1 MESKEDQLLG
11 SVIANHLFLSQFEL
25 FRACLLTLSVRSPGL
40 ARDIYQTVIKK
51 IWTLKGV
58 VWSES
63 VPSSAHMAWLCLQEL
78 HAMEEKLM
86 DDTNR
91 GTTKTEA
98 QTEDDP
104 FEAASA
110 SSSPM
115 SSLPEFRGNHWQFYC
130 RPVYDCIEFL
140 LLLEFIKQHVVENG
154 TTIAK
159 ELSGSTGLEKNGN
172 VSTSE
177 TAPAINKTTDDGS
190 PPDERAGLRL
200 VRKVAAAGLERL
212 DRSIRFITGHGS
224 EGGNR
229 DDRLSEAQGGDGDA
243 DRAESSG
250 SAGSYEEVKESFTE
264 VDRKWLRHLTLRQ
277 PDLLDALCQ
286 NIARQQQGG
295 SRVQVDL
302 QRESDADLST
312 ESSRNRVDEGPEEDS
327 ARTDFTLLSTLE
339 HFELGSD
346 IQREVQQAH
355 LNQIME
361 DAEGGQLLKA
371 ISHLRFLHEDFGIAK
386 TDCSGAIHSILKEA
400 KFLAR
405 EQHDSILQAIYEC
418 SLSSGSI
425 LLPKLIESVQD
436 DMLREELEQFKASPQ
451 LLYPPPL
458 ERLHQRLE
466 QLRQGSSSGSG
477 SFAMTETSAVRTCL
491 RELYQYARVDGA
503 HVLELV
509 VKAALASVKDRQLQ
523 KVADIVTPFPRLQ
536 PLVAVMGWDLLPGH
550 TKSRRKLMELLW
562 NSKIKLTGHSHGR
575 AADEVSCVDQLCDQL
590 CYRLELAYFAARS
603 IKGVDGQSA
612 STRIFNKGG
621 RPKVEDIEGPADP
634 FVANL
639 VLERLTL
646 HSPIRVLF
654 DVVPDIKLTE
664 ALDLVKLQP
673 TGSSV
678 EAYRQRHLDLEL
690 LHMHYGLQAIVLALN
705 SVEVSTDN
713 DQSEEAKA
721 YGAVIYLQHLREHLD
736 AITTPVRR
744 VFMMGIIVSLL
755 HMDGITIQAP
765 TMNDPFILEPRDT
778 NSGEG
783 EKLSAIAFI
792 QNILTILQQ
801 CMPAAG
807 LELDTRGPSTSRIG
821 LSRKVNIQSFSFPSR
836 AAKKAW
842 LKQLE
847 ALHLF
852 VDDWNWRIGVLQR
865 LTSSSQRP
873 WQWREA
879 LAVLRAAPSTILN
892 MCVQRNHYDLGQE
905 AVRRFKLSPE
915 EAASLQLAQWVDSAV
930 SRVSVDDAISRV
942 AEELSTA
949 DDNLDFTALQ
959 APLAPLATVLLC
971 VDVAATSVRSV
982 DMARRL
988 LDRAR
993 VLLSQIQQA
1002 GARGQGPEQRQ
1013 EVCMAMVAKRT
1024 VIRLNELLEQDKVGA
1039 LQLVLSGADMV
1050 SMSGTDST
1058 RQVFR
1063 QRALAILQQTIEDAF
1078 KGKRQFLSGKL
1089 HNLVKALADEEGED
1103 SLIGPYV
1110 EGKSLLGPEHS
1121 LGLGLGLRVPS
1132 RHGSKTSTSSAG
1144 SVSRDFT
1151 DDNVFQVATKGAM
1164 KRFLGPLSSKPMA
1177 YLSAF
1182 ILYIAT
1188 VGDIV
1193 DGVDTTHDFNFF
1205 TLIYE
1210 RPNDLLTRL
1219 VFERGSAD
1227 AAGKV
1232 AEIMGADLVHQVIS
1246 ACVPPVYPP
1255 RGGKGWACIPQ
1266 LPTRVVQPGTQR
1278 GDVHVVQTNA
1288 HEDEEPQLYP
1298 LQLDVVKHLATI
1310 SPVRSILAC
1319 VFGQS
1324 CFTTRANDPAI
1335 ANSSAAV
1342 DADRSFFDFALEQ
1355 SERYPTLN
1363 RWIQLQAKL
1372 QSLSDVS
1379 TSSHKFKRDAGREDD
1394 RKASLKRPREPDLE
1408 NSHLPIDSDQKDDL
1422 PGTSELASEW
1432 NVESS
1437 ALNDRSSA
1445 SSTSGVAKNGQRT
1458 SSYSLMFDWE
1468 NEAPYSEA
1476 VQRLMEEGKLVEA
1489 LSVSDRWLRDGAPDE
1504 LLQLL
1509 IEKGEETGS
1518 ESGNQWQG
1526 NNSSHPY
1533 NSSWQ
1538 YCIRLRNKTLAAT
1551 LALKYL
1557 QRWDLDAAID
1567 VLTMCSC
1574 HLPTDDPLYLEVV
1587 KKRDTL
1593 QQYGRIQ
1600 RADNRFTQW
1609 QEVEALCQSDPEGL
1623 ALRLAGKGAVS
1634 AALDVAE
1641 SFKLSNDLRRELQGR
1656 QLVKLLTTDP
1666 ISGGGPAGGLR
1677 FLNSLHNPEDALPVA
1692 MAAMELLPNLQSK
1705 QLLVHF
1711 FLKRRVGSL
1720 SEEEHARLDRLALGL
1735 RMLGALPLPWQQRC
1749 SALHEHPRLILE
1761 TLLMGKQL
1769 RAASQLLQAFPSLK
1783 DDELVKIYATK
1794 ALTVSSTPLER
1805 RSSMSTITA
1814 AKPLTR
1820 SSTPTSGSNF
1830 NRGLN
1835 TLQRRAFSWTQRDT
1849 GNRISNQDNSSRKR
1863 KIAGMLPP
1871 SHKAAWEALAGVPE
1885 DRTPTGLTALEGYE
1899 RPAPMTITEE
1909 WVLTGDQIK
1918 DDAVRNS
1925 HRYESAPSCIL
1936 FKALLELCSSEA
1948 VAAKAAVDIC
1958 IVQIKRH
1965 LSSEQLP
1972 RATFNESAERGFHA
1986 ADAFVQA
1993 LQYAIGQLR
2002 KLTGKS
2008 DKPPNSPRTGDGD
2021 CSEPSEL
2028 GDTATTSTATSGNN
2042 TDSSKEAPKKDPSE
2056 AINLSDVL
2064 EQAEI
2069 WLNRVELLQTLFGNY
2084 VPASLDDLID
2094 DIAAEQLRGRLI
2106 ADERYNLAIFMC
2118 TKCKI
2123 NPCLVWEAWGYA
2135 LLRIEHYAQA
2145 RVKFKRC
2152 LQLHTG
2158 DPAIVVRRIIM
2169 AMEAGPPA
2177 DLYGARSLYAHMARS
2192 VSTSSDDS
2200 LSADSYLNVLYVPSF
2215 NKPDRSRRSS
2225 EDSADS
2231 HQTTNPQING
2241 DDSPPRSHLD
2251 ETRYE
2256 ECVHYLQEHCRQDLL
2271 SFMFQHC
2278 RYTEACNLFFPF
2290 DSVPP
2295 PPLPTSF
2302 QSQTPSSSPNRP
2314 DPLATDYG
2322 SLDDLC
2328 EHCVAYGVV
2337 LTLERVIAARIIES
2351 NNQDSPVAQH
2361 TAQALTK
2368 ICNFFENHR
2377 HFNHLY
2383 RFQVLK
2389 KDYVA
2394 AGLCCIQLFLNSP
2407 NQEQALRHLE
2417 HAKVHFDEG
2426 LLARQQL
2433 GETAKGATK
2442 APRGKLP
2449 SQKLTEEELIKFTAR
2464 VAIQIEVVR
2473 TFGDSEGPPWKHSL
2487 FGNPNDADTV
2497 KRRCEVAE
2505 KLVEKNFDL
2514 AFQIIYEFN
2523 LTAVHI
2529 YAGVAA
2535 SLAERKKSNQLAE
2548 LLRNIKGT
2556 IEDDDWDQVLGAAI
2570 NVYANRHRERPTG
2583 LIDKLSSNHRKVL
2596 ACVIC
2601 GRLKSAFQI
2610 ASRSENISDV
2620 QYVAHVARQTGSLA
2634 VEDLCKQWLTSHS
2647 L

>member
-130 RPVYDCIEFL
+130 P
-140 LLLEFIKQHVVENG
+140 
-154 TTIAK
+154 
-159 ELSGSTGLEKNGN
+159 
-172 VSTSE
+172 
-177 TAPAINKTTDDGS
+177 
-190 PPDERAGLRL
+190 
-200 VRKVAAAGLERL
+200 
-212 DRSIRFITGHGS
+212 
-224 EGGNR
+224 
-229 DDRLSEAQGGDGDA
+229 
-243 DRAESSG
+243 ESSG

-295 SRVQVDL
+295 SR
-302 QRESDADLST
+302 
-312 ESSRNRVDEGPEEDS
+312 
-327 ARTDFTLLSTLE
+327 
-339 HFELGSD
+339 LGSD

-386 TDCSGAIHSILKEA
+386 TDC
-400 KFLAR
+400 R
-405 EQHDSILQAIYEC
+405 
-418 SLSSGSI
+418 SGSPFTI
-425 LLPKLIESVQD
+425 LALADALFESKVDVSRIEVINRLTKLSWLVCVNQSVQD

-550 TKSRRKLMELLW
+550 TKSLLHFCSTMKS
-562 NSKIKLTGHSHGR
+562 N
-575 AADEVSCVDQLCDQL
+575 VSCVDQLCDQL

-801 CMPAAG
+801 
-807 LELDTRGPSTSRIG
+807 IG

-1936 FKALLELCSSEA
+1936 FKFIVMIIVSTRQKISDFSIQALLELCSSEA

-2042 TDSSKEAPKKDPSE
+2042 TDT
-2056 AINLSDVL
+2056 INLSDVL

>member
-1 MESKEDQLLG
+1 MEGREDRLLG
-11 SVIANHLFLSQFEL
+11 AVIANHLFLAQFEL
-25 FRACLLTLSVRSPGL
+25 FRASVLTLSARSPAL
-40 ARDIYQTVIKK
+40 ARDVYQTVIRK
-51 IWTLKGV
+51 IWTLRGV
-58 VWSES
+58 VWSAS
-63 VPSSAHMAWLCLQEL
+63 VPSAAHMAWLCLQEL

-86 DDTNR
+86 DGGGVR
-91 GTTKTEA
+91 GKAHEEGV
-98 QTEDDP
+98 QSEDDP
-104 FEAASA
+104 WEAAA
-110 SSSPM
+110 AAGGKEPGFK
-115 SSLPEFRGNHWQFYC
+115 ENQWQFYC

-140 LLLEFIKQHVVENG
+140 LLLEFVKQCVVVEDG
-154 TTIAK
+154 R
-159 ELSGSTGLEKNGN
+159 SGAGDVAVSEEEGASSGGAEKVDNDRS
-172 VSTSE
+172 VL
-177 TAPAINKTTDDGS
+177 
-190 PPDERAGLRL
+190 DERLGLHL
-200 VRKVAAAGLERL
+200 IGKIASVGLERL
-212 DRSIRFITGHGS
+212 DRSIKFVTGHGS
-224 EGGNR
+224 EGGDR
-229 DDRLSEAQGGDGDA
+229 DDRGNEDEGVG
-243 DRAESSG
+243 RAETSG
-250 SAGSYEEVKESFTE
+250 STGSDEAVEESFSE
-264 VDRKWLRHLTLRQ
+264 VDKKWLRHLTLGQ
-277 PDLLDALCQ
+277 PELLDALCQ
-286 NIARQQQGG
+286 NIARQQHGG
-295 SRVQVDL
+295 SNLHMDS
-302 QRESDADLST
+302 QREVDPERVDD
-312 ESSRNRVDEGPEEDS
+312 EPQEDSSRPDGAVLGS
-327 ARTDFTLLSTLE
+327 LE
-339 HFELGSD
+339 RFELGSA
-346 IQREVQQAH
+346 IQREVQEAH

-361 DAEGGQLLKA
+361 DVKETQLLKA
-371 ISHLRFLHEDFGIAK
+371 INHLRFLHEDFGIAES
-386 TDCSGAIHSILKEA
+386 DCSGAIYSILKEA
-400 KFLAR
+400 KSLAR
-405 EQHDSILQAIYEC
+405 EQHDSVLQAIYEC
-418 SLSSGSI
+418 SLTSGST

-436 DMLREELEQFKASPQ
+436 DMLRGELDQSKASLQ
-451 LLYPPPL
+451 ALYPPPL
-458 ERLHQRLE
+458 EQLHQRLL
-466 QLRQGSSSGSG
+466 QLRLGSSSGSG
-477 SFAMTETSAVRTCL
+477 SFSMTETSATRTCL

-503 HVLELV
+503 HVLELA

-523 KVADIVTPFPRLQ
+523 KVADLMTPFPRLQ
-536 PLVAVMGWDLLPGH
+536 PLVAAMGWDLLAGH

-562 NSKIKLTGHSHGR
+562 NNKAKLTGFSHGR
-575 AADEVSCVDQLCDQL
+575 ATDEVSCVEQLCDQL

-603 IKGVDGQSA
+603 IKGVEGQSV
-612 STRIFNKGG
+612 STRIFVKGN
-621 RPKVEDIEGPADP
+621 RPKAENIEGPADP

-646 HSPIRVLF
+646 HSPVRVLF
-654 DVVPDIKLTE
+654 DLVPDIKRTE
-664 ALDLVKLQP
+664 ALELVKLQP
-673 TGSSV
+673 TGTSA

-690 LHMHYGLQAIVLALN
+690 LHMHYGLQAIVLAL
-705 SVEVSTDN
+705 SSMEVSAENKSSIDKESNST
-713 DQSEEAKA
+713 A
-721 YGAVIYLQHLREHLD
+721 IYLQQLREHLD
-736 AITTPVRR
+736 AITSPVRR
-744 VFMMGIIVSLL
+744 VWIMGIIVSLL
-755 HMDGITIQAP
+755 HMDEISVQLP
-765 TMNDPFILEPRDT
+765 TTKDPFIFEPKDT
-778 NSGEG
+778 NTEKG
-783 EKLSAIAFI
+783 EKFTAIAFI
-792 QNILTILQQ
+792 QSILKILHQ
-801 CMPAAG
+801 CMPG
-807 LELDTRGPSTSRIG
+807 PSLELDSRGPSASRSG
-821 LSRKVNIQSFSFPSR
+821 LSRKASTQSFSFPGR

-842 LKQLE
+842 LKRLE
-847 ALHLF
+847 LLHQF

-865 LTSSSQRP
+865 LSPSSQRP

-879 LAVLRAAPSTILN
+879 LAVLRAAPSTILY
-892 MCVQRNHYDLGQE
+892 MCVQRNQYDLGQE
-905 AVRRFKLSPE
+905 AVHRFKLSPE
-915 EAASLQLAQWVDSAV
+915 EAASLQLAQWVDSAA
-930 SRVSVDDAISRV
+930 SSDSVDDTTSRV
-942 AEELSTA
+942 AKELS
-949 DDNLDFTALQ
+949 DDNLDFTTLQ
-959 APLAPLATVLLC
+959 APLAPLAAVLLC

-993 VLLSQIQQA
+993 GLLSQIQQT
-1002 GARGQGPEQRQ
+1002 GQRGQGPEQRQ
-1013 EVCMAMVAKRT
+1013 EACMTIVAKRT
-1024 VIRLNELLEQDKVGA
+1024 VTRLNELLDQDKIGA
-1039 LQLVLSGADMV
+1039 PQLVLSGADMV
-1050 SMSGTDST
+1050 SITGTDSS

-1078 KGKRQFLSGKL
+1078 RGKRQFLSGKL

-1103 SLIGPYV
+1103 SSTGPHA
-1110 EGKSLLGPEHS
+1110 EKKSLLGPEHS
-1121 LGLGLGLRVPS
+1121 LGLGLGLRPPRQGS
-1132 RHGSKTSTSSAG
+1132 RSSASSGG
-1144 SVSRDFT
+1144 SGSTDFSG
-1151 DDNVFQVATKGAM
+1151 DNTFQVAAKGAM
-1164 KRFLGPLSSKPMA
+1164 KRFLGPLSNKPMA

-1266 LPTRVVQPGTQR
+1266 LPTRVVQPATQR
-1278 GDVHVVQTNA
+1278 GDVHVVQTTA
-1288 HEDEEPQLYP
+1288 HDDDEPQLYP
-1298 LQLDVVKHLATI
+1298 LQLDVVKHLATL
-1310 SPVRSILAC
+1310 SPVRAVLAC

-1324 CFTTRANDPAI
+1324 FFTRRASDPGLAT
-1335 ANSSAAV
+1335 SSDIV

-1355 SERYPTLN
+1355 SEKYPTLN

-1372 QSLSDVS
+1372 QSLADVS
-1379 TSSHKFKRDAGREDD
+1379 TSSHNLSE
-1394 RKASLKRPREPDLE
+1394 RKADGRTSLKRPREPEVEDI
-1408 NSHLPIDSDQKDDL
+1408 HLPPDSDQGDEV
-1422 PGTSELASEW
+1422 PETSQW
-1432 NVESS
+1432 NMKSS
-1437 ALNDRSSA
+1437 AQNGQDVDSSI
-1445 SSTSGVAKNGQRT
+1445 SGETMTGQRT
-1458 SSYSLMFDWE
+1458 RSYSLMFDWE

-1476 VQRLMEEGKLVEA
+1476 VMRLMEEGKLVEA
-1489 LSVSDRWLRDGAPDE
+1489 LSVSDRWLRDGAPDQ

-1518 ESGNQWQG
+1518 EPGNQWQG

-1533 NSSWQ
+1533 SSSWQ

-1574 HLPTDDPLYLEVV
+1574 HLSPDDSLYLEVV

-1641 SFKLSNDLRRELQGR
+1641 SFKLSSDLRRELQGR

-1677 FLNSLHNPEDALPVA
+1677 FLNSLHHPEDALPVA
-1692 MAAMELLPNLQSK
+1692 MQAMELLPNLQSK

-1783 DDELVKIYATK
+1783 DDELVKIYAAK
-1794 ALTVSSTPLER
+1794 ALAVSSTPLER
-1805 RSSMSTITA
+1805 RTSTSTVTPAVKPITRTIT
-1814 AKPLTR
+1814 
-1820 SSTPTSGSNF
+1820 PTARSNF
-1830 NRGLN
+1830 NSGLN
-1835 TLQRRAFSWTQRDT
+1835 TLQRRAFSWTTRDT
-1849 GNRISNQDNSSRKR
+1849 GNKIINPDNSSRKR
-1863 KIAGMLPP
+1863 KIAGVLPP

-1885 DRTPTGLTALEGYE
+1885 ERTPAGLTALEGYE

-1909 WVLTGDQIK
+1909 WVLTGDPTK
-1918 DDAVRNS
+1918 DGGVRNS
-1925 HRYESAPSCIL
+1925 HRYESAPSSIL

-1948 VAAKAAVDIC
+1948 VACKAAVDIC
-1958 IVQIKRH
+1958 ITQIKRY

-1972 RATFNESAERGFHA
+1972 RATFGESAERGFHA

-1993 LQYAIGQLR
+1993 LQHARDQLK
-2002 KLTGKS
+2002 KLTEKS
-2008 DKPPNSPRTGDGD
+2008 EKLPSSPKA
-2021 CSEPSEL
+2021 
-2028 GDTATTSTATSGNN
+2028 GDTNSSEALDSASAATTSAASPGSK
-2042 TDSSKEAPKKDPSE
+2042 TDGAKE
-2056 AINLSDVL
+2056 AINLLDVL
-2064 EQAEI
+2064 EEAEI

-2084 VPASLDDLID
+2084 VPASLDDIVD
-2094 DIAAEQLRGRLI
+2094 DSAAEQLRDRLI
-2106 ADERYNLAIFMC
+2106 AEERYNLAVFMC
-2118 TKCKI
+2118 TKCKVE
-2123 NPCLVWEAWGYA
+2123 PFPVWDAWGHA

-2145 RVKFKRC
+2145 RVKFKKC
-2152 LQLHTG
+2152 LQLYSG
-2158 DPAIVVRRIIM
+2158 DPAIVVRKIIL

-2177 DLYGARSLYAHMARS
+2177 DVFGARSLYAHMARS

-2225 EDSADS
+2225 EESADS
-2231 HQTTNPQING
+2231 HQTVNTQING
-2241 DDSPPRSHLD
+2241 DESPPHSYLD

-2256 ECVHYLQEHCRQDLL
+2256 ECVYYLQEHARQDLMQ
-2271 SFMFQHC
+2271 FMFQHC
-2278 RYTEACNLFFPF
+2278 RYTEACNLFFPY
-2290 DSVPP
+2290 DSLPSA
-2295 PPLPTSF
+2295 PLPSSY
-2302 QSQTPSSSPNRP
+2302 QSQAPSSSPQKP

-2322 SLDDLC
+2322 TLDELCDLC
-2328 EHCVAYGVV
+2328 VAFGVV
-2337 LTLERVIAARIIES
+2337 PTLERVIAARS
-2351 NNQDSPVAQH
+2351 ADANNPDSPVSQH
-2361 TAQALTK
+2361 TASALTR
-2368 ICNFFENHR
+2368 ICTYFENHR

-2394 AGLCCIQLFLNSP
+2394 AGLCCIQLFLNSS

-2426 LLARQQL
+2426 LLARQQS
-2433 GETAKGATK
+2433 GETTKGVTK
-2442 APRGKLP
+2442 ASRGKLP
-2449 SQKLTEEELIKFTAR
+2449 SQKLTEDELIKFTSR

-2473 TFGDSEGPPWKHSL
+2473 AFGDSEGPPWKHSL

-2497 KRRCEVAE
+2497 KRRCDVAE

-2514 AFQIIYEFN
+2514 AFQIINEFF

-2535 SLAERKKSNQLAE
+2535 YLAERKKSNQLAE

-2556 IEDDDWDQVLGAAI
+2556 IDDDDWDQVLGAAI

-2634 VEDLCKQWLTSHS
+2634 VEDLCKQWLASHS